1 MLYGFC
7 GLSDVYYIVNV
18 VYFDRKYLRFIWKGI
33 FYQYICLLNGLLSVF
48 IFFIK
53 FLKLVYVLFRFK
65 GYVFVVYIDD
75 FYL

>member
-1 MLYGFC
+1 MGFVD
-7 GLSDVYYIVNV
+7 LSDVYYIVNV

-48 IFFIK
+48 RFFIK

>member
-1 MLYGFC
+1 MGFVD
-7 GLSDVYYIVNV
+7 LSDVYYIVNV

-48 IFFIK
+48 RLFIK
-53 FLKLVYVLFRFK
+53 FLKLVYGLFRFK